1 MSGLMDSS
9 IKAIFIIIIS
19 QGRVHSPG
27 QMEAAILD
35 RF

>member
-27 QMEAAILD
+27 QMEVAISD